1 MMNCVNCVPN
11 VDDVFGSSLAKDTKM
26 VMSFLWEVIKDAFKS
41 FAFSKPVTRSNF
53 WEKMSAVFDNTEDNA
68 DIEPQTEKKI
78 SFSIDWNKIAM
89 FPKNTF
95 SKFVASDA
103 WKLTK
108 EIGGLFGAAFK
119 EGAKGIVSLFGFA
132 FKTLSEKVKSLVI
145 KK

>member
-11 VDDVFGSSLAKDTKM
+11 VDEVFGSSLAKDTKM

-53 WEKMSAVFDNTEDNA
+53 WEKMNAVFANTEDSA

-89 FPKNTF
+89 FPKTLF
-95 SKFVASDA
+95 SQLVNSNA
-103 WKLTK
+103 WNLTK
-108 EIGGLFGAAFK
+108 EIGSLFGAAFK